1 MQLIFQILKLF
12 DKSRYSNNNN
22 NNILDELYRMF
33 EKFKIQLHT
42 IFLKSTFYQ
51 FIIIIYCINPRI

>member
-1 MQLIFQILKLF
+1 MQVIVQILKLF
-12 DKSRYSNNNN
+12 DKSRYSNNN

-33 EKFKIQLHT
+33 EKFKIQLRT